1 MGLALEELGFRAFHT
16 IHKYA
21 IENEDISRMWAE
33 TIVNPALEAK
43 LPQILG
49 KPDLQLIADSNFTAL
64 VDLPSSLFFEQ
75 LLQEY
80 PDCKFVLTTRDNSET
95 WFRSWNSLSE
105 SSVIPMYLG
114 GLLFPTVRK
123 YSNYMRWIYG
133 FVNQD
138 ASYLTSTFPKTDS
151 IRENAI
157 DSYERHNQRVR
168 EVIPPQKL
176 LEYNVRDG
184 WEPLCQFLEISNCPT
199 KPFPKSNSARS
210 MRTQATVAFTAASL
224 VILYALVRIH
234 KSLQRATTKANT
246 STKKIQ

>member
-1 MGLALEELGFRAFHT
+1 
-16 IHKYA
+16 
-21 IENEDISRMWAE
+21 MWAE

-49 KPDLQLIADSNFTAL
+49 KPNLQLIADSNFTAL

-75 LLQEY
+75 IFQEY
-80 PDCKFVLTTRDNSET
+80 PDCKFVLTTRDSSET
-95 WFRSWNSLSE
+95 WFRSWNTLSE

-123 YSNYMRWIYG
+123 YSNYMRWIYA

-138 ASYLTSTFPKTDS
+138 ASYLTSTFPKTVS

-157 DSYERHNQRVR
+157 ASYERHNQRVR
-168 EVIPPQKL
+168 EVIPPHQL

-184 WEPLCQFLEISNCPT
+184 WEPLCQFLEISNNCPT

-210 MRTQATVAFTAASL
+210 MRTQATVAFIAASL
-224 VILYALVRIH
+224 VILLALIRIH
-234 KSLQRATTKANT
+234 KSFQRVAAKT
-246 STKKIQ
+246 TKKIQ